1 MQLDTTRF
9 GTLGCEARDLL
20 LFPEGII
27 GFEHLHAWAVLR
39 EPPLCW
45 LQAVE
50 DAQIALPLVSPF
62 RCVANY
68 RLQLDSS
75 DGRLLDMTAS
85 RTALVLVVIGQHDG
99 QWTLNLRAPIII
111 RPELRLGRQVVSG
124 SGHSLQHALPR
135 LDGSVRKCA

>member
-9 GTLGCEARDLL
+9 GTLACEARDLL

-39 EPPLCW
+39 ELPLAW

-50 DAQIALPLVSPF
+50 DPQVALPVVSPF
-62 RCVANY
+62 RCVADY
-68 RLQLDSS
+68 RLQLDPS
-75 DGRLLDMTAS
+75 DGRLLELTS
-85 RTALVLVVIGQHDG
+85 SQNALVLVVIGQHDG
-99 QWTLNLRAPIII
+99 QWTLNLRAPIIV

-124 SGHSLQHALPR
+124 SEHSLQHVLPR
-135 LDGSVRKCA
+135 LNCSVRKCA

>member
-9 GTLGCEARDLL
+9 GTLACEARDLL

-39 EPPLCW
+39 ELPLAW

-50 DAQIALPLVSPF
+50 DPQVALPVVSPF
-62 RCVANY
+62 RCVADY
-68 RLQLDSS
+68 RLQLDPS
-75 DGRLLDMTAS
+75 DGRLLELTS
-85 RTALVLVVIGQHDG
+85 SQNALVLVVIGQHDG
-99 QWTLNLRAPIII
+99 QWTLNLRAPIIV

-124 SGHSLQHALPR
+124 SEHSLQHVLPR
-135 LDGSVRKCA
+135 LNGSVRKCA